1 MIDMQGITKTYQM
14 GEVEVHA
21 LRGVSMDVEE
31 GEFLSIM
38 GPSGSGKST
47 LMNLLGCLDL
57 PSSGTYTLSGRDV
70 SSLSDRELA
79 RVRNQQI
86 GFVFQRYNLL
96 ARTPATHQVELP
108 LVYAGL
114 SGSERKRRALQALEA
129 VGLGDRVNH
138 RPEELSGGQQQRV
151 AIARAL
157 VTRPSIIL
165 ADEPTGNLDSRTG
178 RDILDVFQKLNEQG
192 ITVVFVTHDA
202 EVAEYAQR
210 VIHLRDGLIER
221 DVPVH

>member
-1 MIDMQGITKTYQM
+1 MIDMRGITKTYQM
-14 GEVEVHA
+14 GEMQVQA
-21 LRGVSMDVEE
+21 LRGVSLDVEE

-57 PSSGTYTLSGRDV
+57 PSSGTYVLDGHDV
-70 SSLSDRELA
+70 SRLSDRELA
-79 RVRNQQI
+79 RVRNEQI

-96 ARTPATHQVELP
+96 ARTPATRQVELP
-108 LVYAGL
+108 LMYAGL
-114 SGSERKRRALQALEA
+114 SGSERKRRAVEALEA
-129 VGLGDRVNH
+129 VGLGDRLNH

-178 RDILDVFQKLNEQG
+178 RGILDIFQGLNEQG